1 MTHHAHNEKMLHWK
15 WVIISVVVG
24 LVLVGASYLIVA
36 PMFHSGEVQ
45 VLIMLGGFIVT
56 GAIIGYFSPGITI
69 NEATLG
75 GALVMVVMLILL
87 AITNVEIH
95 FSKAI
100 NLLLLI
106 LGVGFSWVGGWAGEK
121 LQGDESS
128 AEEKNI
134 KKFLW
139 KWVLVGTVIGFALNV
154 LFVFLLS
161 RFFPPHIFKFATA
174 GFIISF
180 VLTGIIVGV
189 KSPGVTLREPAIAGL
204 LVVILDWIF
213 LRLVL
218 TLSAQTLPTIYL
230 IVGLMMGFLFSLFGA
245 WIGELYQQSSEEKK
259 LEA

>member
-1 MTHHAHNEKMLHWK
+1 MIVMTHSAHSEKKLQWK
-15 WVIISVVVG
+15 WVVLSVLAGLII
-24 LVLVGASYLIVA
+24 VGASYVLIA

-45 VLIMLGGFIVT
+45 AMIMLGGFIIT

-69 NEATLG
+69 NEATVG
-75 GALVMVVMLILL
+75 GALVMVIMLMML

-95 FSKAI
+95 FTKSM

-128 AEEKNI
+128 AEEKNT

-139 KWVLVGTVIGFALNV
+139 KWVLVGTIIGFALNV

-161 RFFPPHIFKFATA
+161 TLFPPHIFKCAFG
-174 GFIISF
+174 GFIVSF
-180 VLTGIIVGV
+180 VITGFIVGV
-189 KSPGVTLREPAIAGL
+189 KSPGVTLREPAVAGL
-204 LVVILDWIF
+204 LSVVADWLF
-213 LRLVL
+213 LRFII
-218 TLSAQTLPTIYL
+218 TLRVPAMFIIIGL
-230 IVGLMMGFLFSLFGA
+230 IMGFLISLFGA
-245 WIGELYQQSSEEKK
+245 WLGELYQQSKEEKK